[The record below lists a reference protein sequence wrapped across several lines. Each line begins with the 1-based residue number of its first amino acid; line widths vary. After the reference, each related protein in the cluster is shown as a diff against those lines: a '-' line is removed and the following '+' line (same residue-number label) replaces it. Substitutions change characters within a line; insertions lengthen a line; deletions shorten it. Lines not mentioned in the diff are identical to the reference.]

1 MKKTINIAFLAL
13 PLGVISAQ
21 TNVGTTSASFLE
33 IGAGARSL
41 AMGGA
46 YVSLANDVSALY
58 WNPAGIASVVRPS
71 IQLYHAL
78 FYALFELFYIIQDQ
92 HS

>member
-1 MKKTINIAFLAL
+1 MKKRIYISFLIFSLRAIT
-13 PLGVISAQ
+13 GQ

-58 WNPAGIASVVRPS
+58 WNPAGIVSVVRP
-71 IQLYHAL
+71 
-78 FYALFELFYIIQDQ
+78 
-92 HS
+92 

>member
-1 MKKTINIAFLAL
+1 MRIFYKTTIVFMFSL
-13 PLGVISAQ
+13 ISGQ

-46 YVSLANDVSALY
+46 YV
-58 WNPAGIASVVRPS
+58 
-71 IQLYHAL
+71 
-78 FYALFELFYIIQDQ
+78 
-92 HS
+92 

>member
-1 MKKTINIAFLAL
+1 MKKRIYIAFLIFSLRAIT
-13 PLGVISAQ
+13 GQ

-58 WNPAGIASVVRPS
+58 WLSLIH
-71 IQLYHAL
+71 I
-78 FYALFELFYIIQDQ
+78 
-92 HS
+92 